1 MLKSQKLY
9 TCIHNLT
16 YATELHTI
24 LLRLQRRTNGTAD
37 CMKAAHL
44 VETKAVDFLLYQ
56 IKFVKKVLGMALS
69 LFHLACSQVFSY
81 LALAVNKSPAVLFYH
96 GWSLVSR

>member
-1 MLKSQKLY
+1 
-9 TCIHNLT
+9 
-16 YATELHTI
+16 
-24 LLRLQRRTNGTAD
+24 
-37 CMKAAHL
+37 MKAAHL
-44 VETKAVDFLLYQ
+44 VETKAVDFFFHQ
-56 IKFVKKVLGMALS
+56 IKFVKKVLVMVLS